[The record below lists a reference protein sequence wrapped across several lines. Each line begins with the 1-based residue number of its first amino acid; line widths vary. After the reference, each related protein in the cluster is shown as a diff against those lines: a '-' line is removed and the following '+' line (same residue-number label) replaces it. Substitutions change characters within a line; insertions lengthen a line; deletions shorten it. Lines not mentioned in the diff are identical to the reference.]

1 MNKSTEEVREEI
13 QLGLQPIMDLMR
25 ELNRLIETQ
34 ESKPKGHLD
43 KYCERI
49 GQSPIFKKD

>member
-43 KYCERI
+43 KYYERI